1 MTELENQILRF
12 LSQNPSQAWNSRD
25 ISKRLRVEAA
35 ERKEFRKLLKKMAS
49 EGKIVNIRGNRYAV
63 RREKNTVTGT
73 LKVHRDGYGFVIPDK
88 AGEQDIFIP
97 PKYLNFAFGSDKVLA
112 AFIEK
117 KGDKRREGR
126 ILQVL
131 SRGKTH
137 WIGDLQKKGRAYYV
151 VAPDLPMGT
160 EIVVPH
166 DNLKGARLGQT
177 VVVQITHYPAHG
189 MPMRGEIAEVIG
201 ETGTEESAIA
211 SILVRHEIP
220 RSFPRAVLEEATR
233 LPEEISEEDLAYRV
247 DLRDKP
253 ILTIDGIKARDFD
266 DAVCVERHGSGFHLY
281 VSIADVAHYVRLGSR
296 IDQEAACRGTSVY
309 FPDFAIPMLPE
320 RLSNDLCS
328 LKPGLSRLTLTCEMR
343 FDSTGEMKEA
353 FYYESV
359 INSKKRGVY
368 DDIQSFFDGKSY
380 AEETD
385 SADLKKSLWEM
396 KKLSEILMGVRAKRG
411 SLDFD
416 LPEAEILYDHAGK
429 MTAIT
434 VAKRFFSHRLIEEF
448 MVGAN
453 IAVAS
458 LMAGYQVPALYRVHD
473 SPDPQKL
480 ESFLDFVK
488 SVGVKLPGSV
498 FRTPRD
504 FARLLAVVAGHPMES
519 LMHQLLLRSMRL
531 AIYDADN
538 RGHFGLNLKNYSH
551 FTSPIRRYPDLVVHR
566 QLKALL
572 RSVKP
577 GPDGARKIH
586 YLLTSRKQQ
595 IEGAPGQK
603 FPAVGVPKGI
613 YDLRDVLHLGQ
624 ACSKRE
630 REATEAEREMV
641 DYKRCLFM
649 QDHLRDKFF
658 GTVRR
663 ITKFGMFVEL
673 EPHYVE
679 GLLRVSELTDD
690 YYVFDE
696 KRFRFVARRQKN
708 KTYKIGDKIWVIVK
722 DVSLENRMVLLA
734 LPDAER
740 HTPPRLRRR

>member
-1 MTELENQILRF
+1 MEDQILRF
-12 LSQNPSQAWNSRD
+12 LSQNPSHPWNSRD
-25 ISKRLRVEAA
+25 ISKRLRVEADD
-35 ERKEFRKLLKKMAS
+35 RKEFRKLLKKMAS
-49 EGKIVNIRGNRYAV
+49 EGKIVNIRGNRYTF
-63 RREKNTVTGT
+63 RQEKNTVTGT
-73 LKVHRDGYGFVIPDK
+73 LKVHRDGYGFLIPDK
-88 AGEQDIFIP
+88 QGEPDVFIP
-97 PKYLNFAFGSDKVLA
+97 PKYMNFAFHSDKVLA
-112 AFIEK
+112 AFIER
-117 KGDKRREGR
+117 KGDQKREGR

-151 VAPDLPMGT
+151 VAPDLPPGT

-177 VVVQITHYPAHG
+177 VVVLITHYPAPG
-189 MPMRGEIAEVIG
+189 QPMRGEIAEVLG
-201 ETGTEESAIA
+201 EPGSEESAVA
-211 SILVRHEIP
+211 SILIRHEIP
-220 RSFPRAVLEEATR
+220 RSFPRAVLEEVSR
-233 LPEEISEEDLAYRV
+233 LPENIAEEELAGRV
-247 DLRDKP
+247 DLRGKP
-253 ILTIDGIKARDFD
+253 IITIDGIKARDFD
-266 DAVCVERHGSGFHLY
+266 DAVCVERHGNSYRLY

-296 IDQEAACRGTSVY
+296 VDQEAAGRGTSVY

-328 LKPGLSRLTLTCEMR
+328 LKPGLDRLTLTCEMH
-343 FDSTGEMKEA
+343 FDLNGEMKEA

-359 INSKKRGVY
+359 INSRKRGIY
-368 DDIQSFFDGKSY
+368 DDIQTFFDGKPYSEEAAD
-380 AEETD
+380 AEI
-385 SADLKKSLWEM
+385 KKSLSEM
-396 KKLSEILMGVRAKRG
+396 KKLAETLMVVRAKRG

-416 LPEAEILYDHAGK
+416 LPEAEIIYDHAGK
-429 MTAIT
+429 MIAIT
-434 VAKRFFSHRLIEEF
+434 QAKRFFSHRLIEEF
-448 MVGAN
+448 MIGAN

-458 LMAGYQVPALYRVHD
+458 LFDFFQIPALYRVHD
-473 SPDPQKL
+473 SPDPLKL
-480 ESFLDFVK
+480 ESFLGFVK
-488 SVGVKLPGSV
+488 NLGVKLPGSV

-504 FARLLAVVAGHPMES
+504 FARLLASIDEHPMEP

-551 FTSPIRRYPDLVVHR
+551 FTSPIRRYPDLIVHR
-566 QLKALL
+566 QLKSLL
-572 RSVKP
+572 RGVKT
-577 GPDGARKIH
+577 GPDGTRKIPF
-586 YLLTSRKQQ
+586 LLTSKKGQ
-595 IEGAPGQK
+595 IEGAPRQR
-603 FPAVGVPKGI
+603 FPATAIPKGI

-630 REATEAEREMV
+630 REATEAEREMI

-658 GTVRR
+658 GTIRR

-690 YYVFDE
+690 YYIFDE
-696 KRFRFVARRQKN
+696 KRFRFIGRRQKN
-708 KTYKIGDKIWVIVK
+708 KSYKIGDKIWVIVK

-734 LPDAER
+734 VPEAER